1 MCYVDWKLWTIVTSV
16 FITIPLFFIFIN
28 VNGARKS
35 DSWSVFKK
43 SENLRIIGYALLS
56 FTVIWLFDFF
66 DQHFK
71 IEYSSCIV
79 FQWLFPAVEWY
90 YFLKLLKKVVLRSFF
105 SFSSI
110 TSASNSISAL
120 TKSQK
125 CDKINL

>member
-28 VNGARKS
+28 VNGIRKS

-43 SENLRIIGYALLS
+43 SENPRIIGYALLS
-56 FTVIWLFDFF
+56 FAVIWLFDSF

-90 YFLKLLKKVVLRSFF
+90 YFLKLLKKVVLRFFF